1 MADLTFDCPECSH
14 ELVVDAQAA
23 GMVVACPE
31 CGAQLRIPALEEEP
45 AAGESGGSAKRVGT
59 KAAPAPAT
67 RPAPAPPPEIAPSG
81 QSLEYKVVSMLE
93 GEGDAGKLTADAVEF
108 KLNELL
114 QDGWQL
120 RSSTA
125 INTRD
130 WLGNPKQEILLI
142 LVRPI

>member
-31 CGAQLRIPALEEEP
+31 CGAQLRIPAIGEEP
-45 AAGESGGSAKRVGT
+45 AAGGAGAAAKRVGT
-59 KAAPAPAT
+59 VAAPAPV
-67 RPAPAPPPEIAPSG
+67 PAPEMAAAGPA
-81 QSLEYKVVSMLE
+81 LEYKVVSMLE
-93 GEGDAGKLTADAVEF
+93 GDGDAGKLTADAVEF

-125 INTRD
+125 VNTRD

-142 LVRPI
+142 MVRQI